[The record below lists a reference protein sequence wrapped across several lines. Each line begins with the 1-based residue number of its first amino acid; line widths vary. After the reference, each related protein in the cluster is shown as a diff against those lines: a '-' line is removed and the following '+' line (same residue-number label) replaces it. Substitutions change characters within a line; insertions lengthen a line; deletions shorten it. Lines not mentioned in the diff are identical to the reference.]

1 MMKVILTVR
10 PGEKSFVP
18 IEAEIIAPKTFL
30 SDYSSCTVWRGNREL
45 LLSEVFDIACEGVA
59 VSEDDVEIIL
69 RGDTSKIKRVGE
81 YMDGGKITIEGDIGM
96 HCGNFMSNGTI
107 EIHGNADGWLGR
119 EMTGG
124 HIICHGNAGHYCGSG
139 YRGEKN
145 GMSGGIIEVFKDAG
159 DFCAECLSGGEV
171 IVKGSCGDMAGVDMK
186 DGILTIYGDCTRLC
200 GNMKGGIATV
210 FGTVHGMMPTFRKQD
225 DVVVE
230 GRTMSCFMGDVG
242 NRGKGTLQIS
252 EYDFL

>member
-1 MMKVILTVR
+1 MRVILTVR
-10 PGEKSFVP
+10 SEEKSFVP
-18 IEAEIIAPKTFL
+18 VEAETIVTKTFL

-45 LLSEVFDIACEGVA
+45 LLSEVFDIECEGSA
-59 VSEDDVEIIL
+59 ESADDVEIIL
-69 RGDTSKIKRVGE
+69 RGDASKIKRIGE
-81 YMDGGKITIEGDIGM
+81 NMDGGKITVEGDIGM
-96 HCGNFMSNGTI
+96 HCGNFMSGGTI

-119 EMTGG
+119 EMRAG

-139 YRGEKN
+139 YRGEKS
-145 GMSGGIIEVFKDAG
+145 GMLGGTIEVLGDAG

-171 IVKGSCGDMAGVDMK
+171 IVRGSCGDMAGVDMK

-230 GRTMSCFMGDVG
+230 GRTMFCFMGDVG